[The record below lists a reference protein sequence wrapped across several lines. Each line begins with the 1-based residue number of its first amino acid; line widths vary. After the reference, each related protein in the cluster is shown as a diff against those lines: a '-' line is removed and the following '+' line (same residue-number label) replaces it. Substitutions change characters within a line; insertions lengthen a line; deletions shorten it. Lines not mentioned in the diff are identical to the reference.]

1 MDNQKILTPIKAIRA
16 KCIDCMCGLTHEV
29 KLCPVTD
36 CSLWPYRMG
45 HNPNRKGKGGK
56 FAPKDAIQVEVL
68 RDKETGD
75 IWYATVDASEISE
88 GEEGYRE

>member
-56 FAPKDAIQVEVL
+56 FAPKTPTQLSNFPSPPAQPTSDMAES
-68 RDKETGD
+68 G
-75 IWYATVDASEISE
+75 
-88 GEEGYRE
+88 GENVGK

>member
-29 KLCPVTD
+29 KLCPITD

-45 HNPNRKGKGGK
+45 HNPNRAGKGGK
-56 FAPKDAIQVEVL
+56 PPIQVRKTEQEDTEERWYTAL
-68 RDKETGD
+68 DDDK
-75 IWYATVDASEISE
+75 ISE
-88 GEEGYRE
+88 GELECEE

>member
-1 MDNQKILTPIKAIRA
+1 MSEQKILTPIKAIRA

-56 FAPKDAIQVEVL
+56 PPIQVRKSEQEDTEERWYTAL
-68 RDKETGD
+68 DDDK
-75 IWYATVDASEISE
+75 ISE
-88 GEEGYRE
+88 GELECEE